1 MAAFYLLLI
10 SSLLISACG
19 PKSVPPQSLL
29 DTAENHYQRGVALL
43 EQGDLWGAQ
52 REFERAGSLNSD
64 FPGANT
70 GNALVAME
78 QGDFW
83 RARKEAE
90 KAIHQ
95 DGNFIDAH
103 IALGRIVT
111 REGQERGDP
120 PSKWL
125 PEALRAYKKAAE
137 KAPDNPAIY
146 YHQGL
151 AYLQALDFSRGRES
165 FTRVIELNRGDWV
178 RKAMGMVEKIQ
189 MIERASPGTRV
200 GMKIAQV
207 TQLTRAELAVLLIEE
222 LKLNELIQ
230 KRRLPRAGTAF
241 QSPQEHG
248 NKPESQAKDLTGSW
262 ARPWVE
268 EVLNLKVAGLELF
281 PDGTFQPDQPVTR
294 ANFALV
300 NQGLLTLLSGD
311 ASLATRYI
319 GEESRFPDVRGDFFA
334 YNAIALSTER
344 GIMAAE
350 KMSGHFRPHD
360 PVSGAE
366 ALLIIRQLQNGF
378 RMEF

>member
-1 MAAFYLLLI
+1 MATFYLLFI
-10 SSLLISACG
+10 SSLFLSACG

-43 EQGDLWGAQ
+43 EQEDLWGAQ
-52 REFERAGSLNSD
+52 REFERAGSLDSD

-83 RARKEAE
+83 RARKEVE
-90 KAIHQ
+90 KAIHK

-103 IALGRIVT
+103 IALGRIAAK
-111 REGQERGDP
+111 EGEERGDP

-125 PEALRAYKKAAE
+125 PEALRAYKKAME
-137 KAPDNPAIY
+137 KTPDNPAIY
-146 YHQGL
+146 YYQGL
-151 AYLQALDFSRGRES
+151 AYLQALDFPRGREA
-165 FTRVIELNRGDWV
+165 FTRVMELNRGDWV
-178 RKAMGMVEKIQ
+178 AKAMEMVETIQ
-189 MIERASPGTRV
+189 IIERASPGSKV
-200 GMKIAQV
+200 GQKIALV
-207 TQLTRAELAVLLIEE
+207 PQLTRAELAVLLIEE
-222 LKLNELIQ
+222 LKLDELIQ
-230 KRRLPRAGTAF
+230 KRRLPHGETAF

-248 NKPESQAKDLTGSW
+248 DRPVSQAKDLSGSW
-262 ARPWVE
+262 AQPWVE
-268 EVLNLKVAGLELF
+268 EVLSLRVTGLELF
-281 PDGTFQPDQPVTR
+281 PDETFQPNQPVTR

-311 ASLATRYI
+311 TSLATRYI

-366 ALLIIRQLQNGF
+366 ALLIIRELQNAF